1 MKFRACCRSVA
12 LSRVSVHTIF
22 GLVFCC
28 TGRALKEPGPPDRHP
43 DLRTTSTH
51 HSHGKI
57 SCPLCDLPS
66 RQAQLSAS
74 SGRCSP
80 CVLVSSRKA
89 RTRAPCGRE
98 ARSHRPHEHLRA
110 RPWARSPHRG
120 REQCTEQ
127 LTIRALLTYK
137 SGELAIRDVF

>member
-22 GLVFCC
+22 DLVCC

-43 DLRTTSTH
+43 HPRTTSSH

-89 RTRAPCGRE
+89 RTRAPGARE
-98 ARSHRPHEHLRA
+98 ARSYRPDEHLQA
-110 RPWARSPHRG
+110 RPRARSPRRS

-127 LTIRALLTYK
+127 LTTALLTYK
-137 SGELAIRDVF
+137 PGEFLQFVMFF